1 MKFTT
6 ACRTALLACTVIG
19 LTGCETMEESMSIV
33 KEKISSL
40 DFSLPSFHSTGS
52 ANGEGAQEVAGEAS
66 DCPHIEVINELKSVH
81 QFLEGHSTRAED
93 LVSSIAMTDFKSS
106 CKRND
111 TNIIVDLDINLE
123 GKLGPK
129 AQNWNTENP
138 SFAYPYFIAI
148 TSPDGGIMA
157 KEVFGVT
164 VTYDKGQDHIVR
176 QEHLRQI
183 IPIQSDM
190 ASGQELL
197 MGFQLTE
204 AELAYNRALLG
215 NQIPA
220 DSEAALN
227 PHQPALV
234 FSGDPALEPA
244 KPKAAKKKPVAII
257 KPPQKPAAPVTAAAP
272 AAPETPAPATTESAP
287 AVESAA
293 PATVTAPAAPAAAA
307 AATTTTTTTTTA
319 APAATT
325 TTTTATTSTPATP
338 AATATGTAATAPAA
352 SGDAASAEDAPPAV
366 EMLEEQTNA
375 PEPPPIDDPWAIPTT
390 GTAQPITGQ

>member
-40 DFSLPSFHSTGS
+40 DFSLPSFHASEDSTAAGT
-52 ANGEGAQEVAGEAS
+52 QEMAAAGS
-66 DCPHIEVINELKSVH
+66 DCPHIEVIDELKSVH
-81 QFLEGHSTRAED
+81 QFLEGQSTRAED

-123 GKLGPK
+123 GRLGPK

-164 VTYDKGQDHIVR
+164 VTYDKGQDHVIR

-234 FSGDPALEPA
+234 YSGDPALQPA
-244 KPKAAKKKPVAII
+244 KPKAAKKKPATIV

-272 AAPETPAPATTESAP
+272 APAPAAAPAPEAAPAP
-287 AVESAA
+287 AVAE
-293 PATVTAPAAPAAAA
+293 PAAPAAAPAPAPA
-307 AATTTTTTTTTA
+307 ASTTAPDATTTTT
-319 APAATT
+319 APA
-325 TTTTATTSTPATP
+325 TPATP
-338 AATATGTAATAPAA
+338 ATETTTTPPAGDGEA
-352 SGDAASAEDAPPAV
+352 SSTEDAPPTI

-375 PEPPPIDDPWAIPTT
+375 PEPPPIDDPWAVPTT
-390 GTAQPITGQ
+390 NTAQPIPGQ